1 MVIPYPIPEVKGM
14 CSPKWLARRVHMLTS
29 EVNLRSGPQEDKMI
43 NFPQEKL
50 NFIKVKRLQRANRTG
65 VTESNQL
72 REQRESMDG

>member
-1 MVIPYPIPEVKGM
+1 
-14 CSPKWLARRVHMLTS
+14 
-29 EVNLRSGPQEDKMI
+29 MI

-72 REQRESMDG
+72 REQRESMGG